1 MKKSI
6 IVTLAML
13 ATLGVAHAQQL
24 KVATGSA
31 SGTYS
36 RMFKELSTQCSQT
49 GLTLVEQNTSGSV
62 ENINLLTGNQ
72 VNAALVQT
80 DVLFFRARNEDLGNV
95 KTLLAFHPEEVHFV
109 ALANKKV
116 GGRLGFG
123 GNPLVSVEQLEGLKV
138 GAAGGSYV
146 TAQVIRLQSEIAF
159 TVVQFDTGDNVLAAL
174 NSGDVDV
181 AVFVGG
187 APLGNIQALGASHRL
202 LTFSERTQSKL
213 KQVYQPA
220 RVSYAKLNG
229 GNAVQTVATD
239 AVLVSREYR
248 TEKYVNGLAS
258 LRSCFYKTL
267 DELKETTGT
276 HPKWQA
282 VNPENKGK
290 WSWYTLPDVS
300 NKRK

>member
-1 MKKSI
+1 M
-6 IVTLAML
+6 
-13 ATLGVAHAQQL
+13 
-24 KVATGSA
+24 
-31 SGTYS
+31 
-36 RMFKELSTQCSQT
+36 
-49 GLTLVEQNTSGSV
+49 
-62 ENINLLTGNQ
+62 
-72 VNAALVQT
+72 
-80 DVLFFRARNEDLGNV
+80 
-95 KTLLAFHPEEVHFV
+95 
-109 ALANKKV
+109 
-116 GGRLGFG
+116 GFG